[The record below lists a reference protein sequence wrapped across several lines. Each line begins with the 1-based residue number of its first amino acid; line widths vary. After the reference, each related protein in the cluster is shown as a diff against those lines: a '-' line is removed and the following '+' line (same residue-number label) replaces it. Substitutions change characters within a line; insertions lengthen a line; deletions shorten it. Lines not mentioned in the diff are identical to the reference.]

1 MKSRILL
8 VTGSVLVAL
17 VFAPTFASAGGCP
30 AFNSSM
36 VDAAMLATEYSQ
48 PEPVEGEA
56 MDMPSEPMIYCNFSN
71 GDDGYFEVFVGFL
84 EEHEPPTNAAHLL
97 GRHPDGFLDDPSVY
111 ATQLRTLVLN
121 LSEAEMRACRA
132 QVLASFTWKQY
143 CKPLTD

>member
-1 MKSRILL
+1 MKSWILIVTGLLLLALL
-8 VTGSVLVAL
+8 V
-17 VFAPTFASAGGCP
+17 APINASANGCP

-71 GDDGYFEVFVGFL
+71 GDDGYFEVFIGFL

-97 GRHPDGFLDDPSVY
+97 GRHPDGFLDNPSVY

-121 LSEAEMRACRA
+121 LTEAELRACRA

-143 CKPLTD
+143 CKPLMD